1 MPTQQP
7 TDVTPIENWNRLLD
21 GKVAVVTG
29 GGDGIGGAISR
40 LFAEHG
46 ALVEIAEIDA
56 DRAERTRAAIE
67 AAGGTVRA
75 HVVDVTKMEDV
86 ARLAEAVLSVH
97 GHIDVLIN
105 NVGDYRPLVRFQD
118 STPESWK
125 AMYDINLFHFFAVTH
140 AFLESMVNNGGGS
153 IVNFHSVEGLRGYP
167 GEPVYGAM
175 KAAVAHFTTNLAVLE
190 GRHGIRVNGIGPD
203 LCQTPQVDYLTGFED
218 ADDLWP
224 SWAPVGRLGWP
235 EDQAR
240 VALFL
245 ASDLS
250 GFVTGHNIPV
260 DGGTKA
266 GGGWFYSPTAHRF
279 VNRPKTL

>member
-75 HVVDVTKMEDV
+75 HVVDVTKMDDV